1 MNVETVHK
9 VLVIRQRLLCTLIGQ
24 RQSEGQGGVVE
35 REGRGTAQT
44 TRHVGDTVMDHPVDH
59 IGRVVVRGRTAGLEA
74 TALVD
79 GNIHQAARLAKKEIK
94 LMARDTTCH
103 IYTAMTPVWRLIERI
118 ERCLISETG
127 VHATASNQGE

>member
-1 MNVETVHK
+1 MPSTSAHET
-9 VLVIRQRLLCTLIGQ
+9 LRCSFTLQGDRLFLIYDAMRQLYRL
-24 RQSEGQGGVVE
+24 
-35 REGRGTAQT
+35 A
-44 TRHVGDTVMDHPVDH
+44 TRWCWLTSFAKIED
-59 IGRVVVRGRTAGLEA
+59 AGIAFDALE
-74 TALVD
+74 LVD